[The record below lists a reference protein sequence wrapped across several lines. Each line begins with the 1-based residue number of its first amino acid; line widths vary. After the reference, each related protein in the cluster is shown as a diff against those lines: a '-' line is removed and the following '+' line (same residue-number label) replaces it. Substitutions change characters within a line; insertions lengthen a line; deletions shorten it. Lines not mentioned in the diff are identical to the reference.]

1 MAHVNPN
8 PRPVPPQQEVTK
20 HPSAMTYHLTF
31 GFLLFMLV
39 VTVILYYI
47 DLDRKT
53 GITGVN
59 LVVAL
64 LVAVSKATAVVLFF
78 MNTRGGT
85 KLTWLWAALG
95 FIWALLM
102 GGIFMDYE
110 SRGWV
115 AHDGWQR

>member
-8 PRPVPPQQEVTK
+8 PKPVPPQQEVTK
-20 HPSAMTYHLTF
+20 HPSAWVYHATF
-31 GFLLFMLV
+31 GFLMFMLI
-39 VTVILYYI
+39 VTVVLYYV

-53 GITGVN
+53 GITGIN
-59 LVVAL
+59 LIVAL
-64 LVAVSKATAVVLFF
+64 IVASMKATAVVLFF
-78 MNTRGGT
+78 MNVKNGT

-110 SRGWV
+110 SRAWV
-115 AHDGWQR
+115 SHDGWQR

>member
-8 PRPVPPQQEVTK
+8 PKPVPPQQEVTK
-20 HPSAMTYHLTF
+20 HPTALTYHLTF
-31 GFLLFMLV
+31 AFLLVMLI
-39 VTVILYYI
+39 VTVALYYI
-47 DLDRKT
+47 DLDHKI
-53 GITGVN
+53 GITGIN

-64 LVAVSKATAVVLFF
+64 LVAVTKATAVVLFF
-78 MNTRGGT
+78 MNARNGT

-115 AHDGWQR
+115 FHQGWNR

>member
-8 PRPVPPQQEVTK
+8 PKPVPPQQEVTK
-20 HPSAMTYHLTF
+20 HPKAVVYHLTF
-31 GFLLFMLV
+31 TFLLVMLV
-39 VTVILYYI
+39 VTVLLYSL
-47 DLDRKT
+47 DLDHRF
-53 GITGVN
+53 GITGLN

-64 LVAVSKATAVVLFF
+64 IVASLKATAVVLFF
-78 MNTRGGT
+78 MNVRNGT